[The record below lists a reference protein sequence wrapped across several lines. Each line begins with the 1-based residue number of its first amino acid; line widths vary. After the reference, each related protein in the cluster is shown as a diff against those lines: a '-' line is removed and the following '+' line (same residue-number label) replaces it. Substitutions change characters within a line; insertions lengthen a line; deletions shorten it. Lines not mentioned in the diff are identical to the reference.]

1 MTPEGGDAQN
11 VAVKNVQ
18 TTTNLVKQGTAT
30 GSVLSST
37 SSDTKYPSALAVYN
51 AINNADISDHTVNGA
66 PLSNAA
72 SYYYGSGVGAATTAA
87 KTVTIESITSAPA
100 AGMTIVVTPAT
111 TSNVAN
117 PTLNLNSKGAKAI
130 KYNNS
135 TTITAA
141 DSGKIWT
148 AGIPSIFVYDG
159 TNWVFAG
166 HGVDIDTD
174 TTYTADETT
183 ITKTSGNQFKAKT
196 AAVANGGTAL
206 TTGGQVYTYAQGKT
220 SGTVYKIGYDGG
232 WANAYNAVTVDTTYL
247 KKTDDDT
254 TGKTEVAIDTS
265 KMTTSG
271 TSGLSSSST
280 KLVQEKAIAQALALK
295 QDKDTT
301 QTYKV
306 GYNGTWANLGTTL
319 DPSASGYV
327 ADNAVTAAT
336 IANAISS
343 AVSGADISDH
353 TVNGAPL
360 SNEAS
365 YYYGSGVGGATS
377 TAKTVTIESITTAP
391 TAGMTIVVN
400 PATTATSGTSMTLNL
415 NNTGAKAVKYE
426 GSTTLTNAKSAAIW
440 KKDVPVVFVYDGT
453 NWLYEGNKYVA
464 GTGISVSNSVITNAG
479 VRSVTASASTA
490 DDGTL
495 AVNTN
500 GTTTNPAVKGWN
512 KTVKY
517 DGTNAVGSTSKGVW
531 VDTDGTVKAMTH
543 TLEADVPSTAEFTDT
558 TYTFATGTTDGAFT
572 VTPEGGSAQTVSV
585 YGWSNK
591 QNKPNKSGETTAA
604 EGKVLTYT
612 SNSLDN
618 NVAARYIQVPVANNA
633 PNGGS
638 ATVSTLADIWVE

>member
-1 MTPEGGDAQN
+1 M
-11 VAVKNVQ
+11 
-18 TTTNLVKQGTAT
+18 
-30 GSVLSST
+30 LSSS

-66 PLSNAA
+66 PLSNEA

-196 AAVANGGTAL
+196 AAVANGGTSL
-206 TTGGQVYTYAQGKT
+206 TTGGQVYTYAHPK
-220 SGTVYKIGYDGG
+220 
-232 WANAYNAVTVDTTYL
+232 
-247 KKTDDDT
+247 T
-254 TGKTEVAIDTS
+254 TGT
-265 KMTTSG
+265 
-271 TSGLSSSST
+271 
-280 KLVQEKAIAQALALK
+280 
-295 QDKDTT
+295 
-301 QTYKV
+301 TYKV

-343 AVSGADISDH
+343 AVSGADISGH

-365 YYYGSGVGGATS
+365 YYYAESSTAAATVAKVVNIPSITSLQAGQIIAVKPTVTSTVANSTIKLNDFAAYPMRYRNAAITTSTDSIVWYANTVSFFVFDGSYWHFAGGGADN
-377 TAKTVTIESITTAP
+377 TTYSLLSQ
-391 TAGMTIVVN
+391 T
-400 PATTATSGTSMTLNL
+400 NL
-415 NNTGAKAVKYE
+415 
-426 GSTTLTNAKSAAIW
+426 
-440 KKDVPVVFVYDGT
+440 D
-453 NWLYEGNKYVA
+453 A
-464 GTGISVSNSVITNAG
+464 GTETTGRLVSAKLLRDNFYTETETDDLLDEKQDKDTA
-479 VRSVTASASTA
+479 VTHTA
-490 DDGTL
+490 
-495 AVNTN
+495 NT
-500 GTTTNPAVKGWN
+500 
-512 KTVKY
+512 
-517 DGTNAVGSTSKGVW
+517 AVGTQYKGVY

-543 TLEADVPSTAEFTDT
+543 SVNADVPSTAEFTDT
-558 TYTFATGTTDGAFT
+558 TYTFATGTTNGAFT
-572 VTPEGGSAQTVSV
+572 VTPEGGSAQTVSI
-585 YGWSNK
+585 YGWADK
-591 QNKPNKSGETTAA
+591 QNKPATAEVA
-604 EGKVLTYT
+604 AGKVLTYNGT
-612 SNSLDN
+612 GDANGTN
-618 NVAARYIQVPVANNA
+618 NYSAKYIQVPVANNA